1 MLKRNW
7 SAVEKANAIDLYK
20 AHSNASHLAG
30 DTSMSH
36 YGPHPWVEAQQNM
49 ERYLLNNNQD
59 DLRFNVDRDGTMEV
73 DGIHKWWSVL
83 QKNINEYGTADPVKK
98 RRLIEKE
105 EIMEKKYK
113 AVKDAKSHI
122 DYLNMKADDAEEFLD
137 NFDEKLE
144 KAEQKLEQAQREFN
158 EYLDTITMDL
168 DLSSSV

>member
-1 MLKRNW
+1 MERRTW
-7 SAVEKANAIDLYK
+7 TPSEKAKSIDLFK
-20 AHSNASHLAG
+20 AHAKALRKAADFSYQQHFG
-30 DTSMSH
+30 DPSI
-36 YGPHPWVEAQQNM
+36 EAEQ
-49 ERYLLNNNQD
+49 ELDACLLNESKD

-83 QKNINEYGTADPVKK
+83 EKNINEYGTADPVKK

-122 DYLNMKADDAEEFLD
+122 DYLNMKADDAEDVLE

-144 KAEQKLEQAQREFN
+144 KAEQKIEQAQC
-158 EYLDTITMDL
+158 
-168 DLSSSV
+168 